1 MVGNSMSL
9 NNNVTFQILFVNFSH
24 QYQQNVESLM
34 IYVLVCVVF
43 IGFYFEAPQKKKMIN
58 NM

>member
-1 MVGNSMSL
+1 MSL

-34 IYVLVCVVF
+34 TYVLVCVVF
-43 IGFYFEAPQKKKMIN
+43 IDFYFEAPHKKILIN